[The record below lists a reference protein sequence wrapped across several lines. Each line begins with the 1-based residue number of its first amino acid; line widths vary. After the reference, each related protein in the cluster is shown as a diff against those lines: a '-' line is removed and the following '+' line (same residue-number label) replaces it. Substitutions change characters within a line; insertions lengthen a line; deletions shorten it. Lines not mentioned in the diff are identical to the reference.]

1 LSQSPQPSLSCAV
14 GSCAVSNWL
23 RLLAAAFLALGL
35 SACKSAHLDTVV
47 ASSDPP
53 ATRVDLDTAALTR
66 LAQTAE
72 NNGNALNAATIY
84 RRIAERQPRT
94 AQPKI
99 DLGRA
104 LMRNGDLDGAEVAFR
119 EALTISPDNVDGQVG
134 LAQIMLKR
142 QQHAE
147 ALAGFSAILEQ
158 HPQNVK
164 ALNGAGIALDATGRH
179 QEAQEH
185 YNRALAVAPDDR
197 AARNNLAL
205 SKTLGTT
212 KVR

>member
-1 LSQSPQPSLSCAV
+1 MRCVLSQGPQPSRSRAALK
-14 GSCAVSNWL
+14 WL
-23 RLLAAAFLALGL
+23 RSLAALFVALGVG
-35 SACKSAHLDTVV
+35 ACAGAQLDTV
-47 ASSDPP
+47 AGSSEPP
-53 ATRVDLDTAALTR
+53 GSSANLDTAALTR

-72 NNGNALNAATIY
+72 SNGNALNAASIY
-84 RRIAERQPRT
+84 RRIAERQPSA

-104 LMRNGDLDGAEVAFR
+104 LMRNGDFDGADAAFR
-119 EALTISPDNVDGQVG
+119 QALAIAPGNIDGEVG
-134 LAQIMLKR
+134 LAQVLLGR

-147 ALAGFSAILEQ
+147 ALAAFGAILER

-164 ALNGAGIALDATGRH
+164 ALNGAGIALDAAGRH
-179 QEAQEH
+179 REAQEN

-205 SKTLGTT
+205 SKTLSTT
-212 KVR
+212 SVR

>member
-1 LSQSPQPSLSCAV
+1 LSQSPPLR
-14 GSCAVSNWL
+14 GSCAISNWL

-35 SACKSAHLDTVV
+35 SACKSAHLDTVIE
-47 ASSDPP
+47 SSDPP
-53 ATRVDLDTAALTR
+53 PTRADLDTAALTR
-66 LAQTAE
+66 LAQAAE
-72 NNGNALNAATIY
+72 SSGTALNAANIY
-84 RRIAERQPRT
+84 RRIAERQPRA

-104 LMRNGDLDGAEVAFR
+104 LMRNGDLDGAEAAFR
-119 EALTISPDNVDGQVG
+119 EALAIAPSNVDGQVG
-134 LAQIMLKR
+134 LAQVVLTR

-147 ALAGFSAILEQ
+147 ALAAFSAILER

-164 ALNGAGIALDATGRH
+164 ALNGAGIALDAIGRH

-185 YNRALAVAPDDR
+185 YNRALAVAPEDR

-212 KVR
+212 RVR

>member
-1 LSQSPQPSLSCAV
+1 LSQSPWESRAASKR
-14 GSCAVSNWL
+14 L
-23 RLLAAAFLALGL
+23 RMLAAAFLVLCL

-47 ASSDPP
+47 ASSEPP
-53 ATRVDLDTAALTR
+53 TTRTDLDNAALTR

-72 NNGNALNAATIY
+72 SSGNALNAATIY

-104 LMRNGDLDGAEVAFR
+104 LMRNGDLDAAEVAFR
-119 EALTISPDNVDGQVG
+119 EGLTISPDNVDGQVG